1 MSIKNAV
8 KGFVREYYHITY
20 LPKRNVIFF
29 EDSNEGM
36 ICESSPNF
44 IPIGNF
50 KGNSIFDKIDVNGN
64 LNINGKN
71 IN

>member
-8 KGFVREYYHITY
+8 KDFVREYYHITY

-50 KGNSIFDKIDVNGN
+50 KGIKIM
-64 LNINGKN
+64 
-71 IN
+71 